1 MNWEE
6 YKGALDRLTPPPELK
21 GRIQASLE
29 APAGVSSRRRRRAGL
44 TALAAAAVLACTFL
58 AAMAARQP

>member
-29 APAGVSSRRRRRAGL
+29 APAPVSCSRRRRAGL
-44 TALAAAAVLACTFL
+44 TALAAAGQIAIWFVEGRLL
-58 AAMAARQP
+58 G